1 MASQPQSTEIY
12 RDDVRQV
19 FEAVDQVIFG
29 MRDISKFIIIALI
42 CNDHILLEDVPGTG
56 KTMLTNTIASLLD
69 LQYKRVQGTPDL
81 LPGDLTG
88 VNIFNMKENVFEF
101 LPGPIFTN
109 ILLFDEIN
117 RASPKTQ
124 SALLES
130 MAEKQVSVDNQTYKL
145 DPPFIVIATQN
156 PVEHIGTYPL
166 PQAQLDRF
174 LIKTK
179 IGYPSREDEMKI
191 MYLEEDTVS
200 QSRKSMLS
208 SDTIFNWQEEFK
220 AVHLNEDIANKI
232 LDIVEKTRQDSSFQ
246 LGISPRS
253 VRKLARAL
261 KASAYIHQRDFVNK
275 DDIFEL
281 FVPIMAHR
289 VFHESE
295 GNEEKAL
302 TELLHSANF

>member
-1 MASQPQSTEIY
+1 MTSQPQSLELY
-12 RDDVRQV
+12 RDDVRQLL
-19 FEAVDQVIFG
+19 EEIDQVIFG
-29 MRDISKFIIIALI
+29 MRDISKFILIALI

-69 LQYKRVQGTPDL
+69 LRYKRVQGTPDL

-109 ILLFDEIN
+109 LLLFDEIN

-130 MAEKQVSVDNQTYKL
+130 MAERQVSVDNQTFQL
-145 DPPFIVIATQN
+145 EPPFIVIATQN

-179 IGYPSREDEMKI
+179 IGYPSRTDEMKI
-191 MYLEEDTVS
+191 MYLEEDKITQSNEGVLTS
-200 QSRKSMLS
+200 Q
-208 SDTIFNWQEEFK
+208 TIFTWQEEFK
-220 AVHLNEDIANKI
+220 AVHLSEDIANKI

-275 DDIFEL
+275 DDIFDL
-281 FVPIMAHR
+281 FIPIMSHR

-295 GNEEKAL
+295 GNESKAL
-302 TELLHSANF
+302 TDLLHAANF